1 MVRSGHMRYG
11 RRKAPNLPFMQA
23 AGRPPDARLPARV
36 IGPLRF
42 HDRIG
47 RAAVSRVDRMAIK
60 VSTPSVANISD
71 TGQVAPPLHATVAAA
86 TIGVRPPPMAAPS
99 WNPSEIPL

>member
-47 RAAVSRVDRMAIK
+47 RAAVSRVDRMAIM
-60 VSTPSVANISD
+60 VSTPSVTNISD
-71 TGQVAPPLHATVAAA
+71 NGQVAQPLHATVAPA
-86 TIGVRPPPMAAPS
+86 TTGVRPPMAAPN
-99 WNPSEIPL
+99 WNPSEMPL